1 MKRNWNLHSDPSCL
15 YSFIPATIILPIS
28 EIAKSVMASP
38 AALALIAA
46 LYQIFIAALYQIF
59 KDEAAFEKE
68 KKIKTSCAEH
78 LVAHGC
84 RRFQ

>member
-46 LYQIFIAALYQIF
+46 LYQIF